1 MDSNVDF
8 GTGPTQIKNIKCVLQ
23 DDYPCSFEEYFGLIE
38 LVVPNMFDKQNL
50 EKYYNNPNIVVMII
64 EKMSLGILMSRHIA
78 ERFSYIQNA
87 IKYNDYQYIYK
98 TGMIIVTIPREWDT
112 KKWLYTK
119 IRRFYDNLE
128 FIECKDCNQLR
139 AIEKIR
145 QYPDYIC
152 SSIDLEFLESLLW
165 NAHLELD

>member
-1 MDSNVDF
+1 MENNI
-8 GTGPTQIKNIKCVLQ
+8 GLGIGPTQVKNIKCVLQ

-38 LVVPNMFDKQNL
+38 LVVPTMFDKHNL

-78 ERFSYIQNA
+78 ERFSYVQNA
-87 IKYNDYQYIYK
+87 IKYNDYQYIYEK
-98 TGMIIVTIPREWDT
+98 GMIIVTIP
-112 KKWLYTK
+112 
-119 IRRFYDNLE
+119 LE

-139 AIEKIR
+139 SIGKNR